1 MLKWIRRR
9 PPRVVIIGVGT
20 VVAVILFAATSWR
33 APGAPADFPD
43 GIPVSGPA
51 DFRDGIPVSGR
62 MTDVV
67 LSGFNPWTGVPH
79 GWSATV
85 SGPLHLGDHVEG
97 GPVPDDIRGRWA
109 IPLPLGFGLGAAAGL
124 GLVVVG
130 RRFATDEPPDA

>member
-9 PPRVVIIGVGT
+9 PPLVVIIGVGT
-20 VVAVILFAATSWR
+20 VVAVVLFAATSWR

-43 GIPVSGPA
+43 GIPLSPLP
-51 DFRDGIPVSGR
+51 DGIPASPLK
-62 MTDVV
+62 DVV

-79 GWSATV
+79 GWVATV
-85 SGPLHLGDHVEG
+85 VGPLHLGDHVER
-97 GPVPDDIRGRWA
+97 GPVPADIRGRWA

-124 GLVVVG
+124 GLVLVG

>member
-9 PPRVVIIGVGT
+9 PPLVIIGLGT

-43 GIPVSGPA
+43 GIPGSGPA
-51 DFRDGIPVSGR
+51 DFRDGLPVSGR

-85 SGPLHLGDHVEG
+85 SGQLNVGDHVEHG
-97 GPVPDDIRGRWA
+97 QVPEDIRGRWA

-124 GLVVVG
+124 GLVALG
-130 RRFATDEPPDA
+130 RRFAIDQPADA

>member
-43 GIPVSGPA
+43 GIPVSP
-51 DFRDGIPVSGR
+51 RV
-62 MTDVV
+62 THVV

-79 GWSATV
+79 GWIATV
-85 SGPLHLGDHVEG
+85 EGPLHLGDHVER

-124 GLVVVG
+124 GLIVVA

>member
-1 MLKWIRRR
+1 MLRWTRRR
-9 PPRVVIIGVGT
+9 PPLVIIGVGT
-20 VVAVILFAATSWR
+20 VVAVVLFAATSWR

-43 GIPVSGPA
+43 GIPVAPA
-51 DFRDGIPVSGR
+51 DFPGGNPVAPR
-62 MTDVV
+62 VRDVV

-85 SGPLHLGDHVEG
+85 AGPLHLGDSVEH
-97 GPVPDDIRGRWA
+97 GPLPDDIRGRWA

-130 RRFATDEPPDA
+130 RRFATDDPADA

>member
-1 MLKWIRRR
+1 
-9 PPRVVIIGVGT
+9 
-20 VVAVILFAATSWR
+20 
-33 APGAPADFPD
+33 
-43 GIPVSGPA
+43 
-51 DFRDGIPVSGR
+51 

-79 GWSATV
+79 GWEATV
-85 SGPLHLGDHVEG
+85 SGPLHLGNHVER

-130 RRFATDEPPDA
+130 RRFATDEPGDA